1 MRRTR
6 GNTQMQENHENAF
19 NLSISDLMAGMLSVF
34 ILAVCYFMLN
44 LGQVK
49 DQYMG
54 NNAKRDQLLEE
65 IQEEMSERG
74 ISVKIDK
81 KQGVLRIPEGA
92 LFAQGEADVKEEGQ
106 QVIRNLGD
114 VLYQLLDKKEYKN
127 VVETVFIEGHTDN
140 VDIHTDDFPSNWELS
155 TKRAINTW
163 NLMRGDV
170 PELDRE
176 KNANEQPI
184 FSCSGYADT
193 RPIVDDEY
201 DEDSEEGR
209 QANRRIDLRFT
220 MMPPV
225 DESK

>member
-81 KQGVLRIPEGA
+81 KQGVLRIP
-92 LFAQGEADVKEEGQ
+92 
-106 QVIRNLGD
+106 
-114 VLYQLLDKKEYKN
+114 
-127 VVETVFIEGHTDN
+127 VFIEGHTDN
-140 VDIHTDDFPSNWELS
+140 VDIHTDEFPSNWELS

>member
-81 KQGVLRIPEGA
+81 KEGVLRIPEGA

-127 VVETVFIEGHTDN
+127 VVETVLSKGIRTMWIFIRMNFHRIGSCLRREPS
-140 VDIHTDDFPSNWELS
+140 IHGIWCVGMCRSWIEKRMPMSSRYSLAPAMQIPGPSWMMNM
-155 TKRAINTW
+155 
-163 NLMRGDV
+163 MRTQ
-170 PELDRE
+170 
-176 KNANEQPI
+176 KKA
-184 FSCSGYADT
+184 
-193 RPIVDDEY
+193 
-201 DEDSEEGR
+201 GR
-209 QANRRIDLRFT
+209 RTGVLICDLQ
-220 MMPPV
+220 
-225 DESK
+225 

>member
-81 KQGVLRIPEGA
+81 KQGVLRM
-92 LFAQGEADVKEEGQ
+92 
-106 QVIRNLGD
+106 
-114 VLYQLLDKKEYKN
+114 YQLLDKKEYKN

-140 VDIHTDDFPSNWELS
+140 VDIHTDEFPSNWELS

-201 DEDSEEGR
+201 DENSEEGR

>member
-19 NLSISDLMAGMLSVF
+19 NLSISDLMAGMLSIF

-140 VDIHTDDFPSNWELS
+140 VDIHTDEERPALWKQMSQLYSVYGADYDPEQLKKAFYEQCRDAEGLAGGLGGVCQRVHG
-155 TKRAINTW
+155 RA
-163 NLMRGDV
+163 G
-170 PELDRE
+170 
-176 KNANEQPI
+176 A
-184 FSCSGYADT
+184 
-193 RPIVDDEY
+193 
-201 DEDSEEGR
+201 
-209 QANRRIDLRFT
+209 
-220 MMPPV
+220 
-225 DESK
+225 

>member
-1 MRRTR
+1 MPKET
-6 GNTQMQENHENAF
+6 T
-19 NLSISDLMAGMLSVF
+19 
-34 ILAVCYFMLN
+34 
-44 LGQVK
+44 
-49 DQYMG
+49 
-54 NNAKRDQLLEE
+54 KRDQLLEE
-65 IQEEMSERG
+65 IQEEMSARG

-140 VDIHTDDFPSNWELS
+140 VDIHTDEFPSNWELS

>member
-140 VDIHTDDFPSNWELS
+140 VDIHTDEFPSNWELS
-155 TKRAINTW
+155 TARATSLVLYLIENHGFDPQK
-163 NLMRGDV
+163 LS
-170 PELDRE
+170 
-176 KNANEQPI
+176 A
-184 FSCSGYADT
+184 SGYGEF
-193 RPIVDDEY
+193 I
-201 DEDSEEGR
+201 R
-209 QANRRIDLRFT
+209 QLCLFLICHLNASHIKKKYF
-220 MMPPV
+220 
-225 DESK
+225 KII